1 MALFALQ
8 ALTCWS
14 STIVSAHS
22 QSAELGSRC
31 LDLLTDM
38 RPRNSPSDQTLPAMG
53 TPASMQAQNSPA
65 TPAAAPTETPLG
77 HSGCNKLLQMI
88 SSRAADEKSIVRK
101 AAMCA
106 CEALV
111 RTNVA
116 SAQRSEWISLLA
128 VRTSDMA
135 VSVRKQALDS
145 LSSLLS
151 DDAEDETLQKAW
163 KGTCLPMVTD
173 RESSVQDRALSW
185 LMQLVTDRI
194 AAPNPKV
201 SSPAWR
207 LLHHLSDEEI
217 RLLHISFE
225 TIGRKQPSP
234 LTPKLVSTII
244 SSMKGMP
251 SLAERRTAWMVLEA
265 LSKFFGSKVDVELLQ
280 SSWREVCKRSES
292 TELASTEVEAMGR
305 HVLAVIANIATHLP
319 KVAAA
324 SMADNLS
331 HEVLTLRHGP
341 GLIQPM
347 LRALVEIDMMLSA
360 GEKLGRV
367 QQTCD
372 KLVEMTA
379 PVIHQFLSNSF
390 ALSSDAE
397 STPVG
402 HRRCGEQLW
411 NVQHIIRCIFSVG
424 EAALI
429 PQVRIP
435 DALATAVHALVT
447 PIEHH
452 VSEPSQSERGQPGS
466 QERHSGEDSPCN
478 VSAADIHAHA
488 SHAQLLRGHALVA
501 LGKMCLSNLK
511 LTKSVLPM
519 LVRELETDASPVVR
533 NNILVLLCDLC
544 VKYTMVVDKYIGRV
558 ASCLTDVNELVRKNC
573 LTLLTTLLNT
583 EFVKWKDS
591 LFFRFVAVLVDDSA
605 DCREMGKLCLVQM
618 VQTKFAN
625 VIPMHFVEVLWVLN
639 GITSHPSYNKF
650 QIAQN
655 EKPVFSL
662 PGGGIA
668 ARKRWRIYRT
678 LLQQCTDEQRFNL
691 TGKICHDILGA
702 FAEGT
707 LNLCSA
713 DGNNWLL
720 YDALVVLAS
729 KEIKLVSRRGTGTND
744 ETEEESAMNIAR
756 GKLISELVKKNM
768 MENVVPIF
776 VQLKAKLEA
785 QRSPLIGAM
794 MNCLRELLKE
804 YQQEIGLLLA
814 GSPQVAKEIEYDLRM
829 VGKQQ
834 QVSLENPTDDVLTFA
849 AGLQPSAPPTAKEN
863 ESPNRPARSQST
875 PAKVGS
881 TPMRLWSVTSPVA
894 ASPAAKRAR

>member
-1 MALFALQ
+1 M
-8 ALTCWS
+8 
-14 STIVSAHS
+14 
-22 QSAELGSRC
+22 
-31 LDLLTDM
+31 
-38 RPRNSPSDQTLPAMG
+38 
-53 TPASMQAQNSPA
+53 
-65 TPAAAPTETPLG
+65 
-77 HSGCNKLLQMI
+77 
-88 SSRAADEKSIVRK
+88 
-101 AAMCA
+101 
-106 CEALV
+106 
-111 RTNVA
+111 
-116 SAQRSEWISLLA
+116 
-128 VRTSDMA
+128 
-135 VSVRKQALDS
+135 RKQALDS

-151 DDAEDETLQKAW
+151 DFPEDAPLQKAW
-163 KGTCLPMVTD
+163 KSACMPMVTD
-173 RESSVQDRALSW
+173 RESSVVDRALSW
-185 LMQLVTDRI
+185 LMQLVTDRL
-194 AAPNPKV
+194 ASSNPKV

-207 LLHHLSDEEI
+207 LLHRLSDEQI

-234 LTPKLVSTII
+234 LTPKLVTTII
-244 SSMKGMP
+244 ASMKAMP
-251 SLAERRTAWMVLEA
+251 SLGERRTAWMVLEA
-265 LSKFFGSKVDVELLQ
+265 LSKFFGAKVEVELLQ
-280 SSWREVCKRSES
+280 SSWQEACKRSES
-292 TELASTEVEAMGR
+292 AVHESAEIEALGR
-305 HVLAVIANIATHLP
+305 HVLAVLANIATHLP

-324 SMADNLS
+324 SMAENLS
-331 HEVLTLRHGP
+331 HEILTLRHGP

-347 LRALVEIDMMLSA
+347 MRALVEIDMVLSG
-360 GEKLGRV
+360 GEKLNRV

-372 KLVEMTA
+372 KLVDLSA
-379 PVIHQFLSNSF
+379 PVIHQFLRNSF
-390 ALSSDAE
+390 ALSDAE
-397 STPVG
+397 STPVA
-402 HRRCGEQLW
+402 HRTGSDQLW
-411 NVQHIIRCIFSVG
+411 DVQHIIRCIFSVG

-447 PIEHH
+447 PIDNHA
-452 VSEPSQSERGQPGS
+452 SEPSQAERSQPGS
-466 QERHSGEDSPCN
+466 HGRHNDEESPCN
-478 VSAADIHAHA
+478 ISAADIHADA

-511 LTKSVLPM
+511 LTKNVLPM

-544 VKYTMVVDKYIGRV
+544 VKYTMIVDKYIGRV
-558 ASCLTDVNELVRKNC
+558 ASCLTDANELVRKNC

-591 LFFRFVAVLVDDSA
+591 LFFRFIAVLVDDST

-650 QIAQN
+650 QVALN
-655 EKPVFSL
+655 EKPIFSL

-678 LLQQCTDEQRFNL
+678 LLQQCSDEQRFNL

-702 FAEGT
+702 FAEGM

-729 KEIKLVSRRGTGTND
+729 KEIKLVSRRAAGAND

-756 GKLISELVKKNM
+756 GKLITELVKKNM

-785 QRSPLIGAM
+785 QRSPLIGAL

-834 QVSLENPTDDVLTFA
+834 QVSLENPSDEVLTFA
-849 AGLQPSAPPTAKEN
+849 AASGPHVPSCAPTAKEN
-863 ESPNRPARSQST
+863 QTPNRPAQST
-875 PAKVGS
+875 PVKVGS